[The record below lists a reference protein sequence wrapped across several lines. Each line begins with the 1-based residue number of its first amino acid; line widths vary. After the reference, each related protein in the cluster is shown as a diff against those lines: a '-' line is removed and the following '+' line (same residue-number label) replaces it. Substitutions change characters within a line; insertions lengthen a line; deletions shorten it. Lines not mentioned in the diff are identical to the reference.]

1 MQSTSIWMDVL
12 SNCVLMLTYIL
23 ENECMLL
30 MDMMVVVPY
39 EDIFEPL
46 EGLVMFCILILCC
59 VRQEN

>member
-12 SNCVLMLTYIL
+12 SDCVLMLTYIL

-46 EGLVMFCILILCC
+46 EGLVMFYV